1 MMASTEKVNFYI
13 DKESYLVYKNN
24 NSYMLPKKEFELVC
38 LLFSKPGKVFRRLEI
53 YKELWNTE
61 DNMTD
66 RTIDVHISRIRKK
79 LGEEMIRTVIGIGY
93 KLVLD

>member
-1 MMASTEKVNFYI
+1 MMTSTEKVNFNI
-13 DKESYLVYKNN
+13 DKESYMVYKNDK
-24 NSYMLPKKEFELVC
+24 SFMLPKREFELLC
-38 LLFSKPGKVFRRLEI
+38 LLYSKPGKVFRRMEI